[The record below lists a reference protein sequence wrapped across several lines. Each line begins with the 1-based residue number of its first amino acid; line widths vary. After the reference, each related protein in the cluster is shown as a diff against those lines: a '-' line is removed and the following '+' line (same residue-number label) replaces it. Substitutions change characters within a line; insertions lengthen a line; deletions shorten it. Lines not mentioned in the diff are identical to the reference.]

1 MRKKDHEKTLLLFD
15 IITVDKTT
23 TYKNNI
29 LYTVYVVF
37 YTKIVLLIRF
47 YMELFFF
54 FNLLCSGRTIKKEY
68 DKNNGNKVI
77 IRIRFWRYNIIRNY

>member
-23 TYKNNI
+23 TYENM
-29 LYTVYVVF
+29 LYTYVCCILHKDSV
-37 YTKIVLLIRF
+37 VNS
-47 YMELFFF
+47 FFIWNSF
-54 FNLLCSGRTIKKEY
+54 FSSTCCALVEPLKKEY
-68 DKNNGNKVI
+68 DKNNGKKVI